1 MEMWISKEKCMGC
14 NGCGNVCP
22 KSAIEMKTDRTGFSY
37 PIINQD
43 KCINCGKCKKA
54 CPVFEPPSWN
64 RSVHPE
70 VYAGWSKDS
79 RIRYAST
86 SGGAFSEIAKQVLEK
101 GGYVAGAA
109 YGKNNMVEHIMIH
122 DMEGLEKIRQSKYI
136 QSDTKD
142 IYRQI
147 KELLGKNEYVAF
159 CGAPCQVAAL
169 QKFLEHDYEKLLTIE
184 FICRGM
190 NSPKAYRAWLDEIE
204 KREAQEVDRVW
215 FKYKENG
222 WKSSPRCTRVD
233 FKKGSYKVYTGKDNL
248 FMEGYLGPNLYI
260 RPSCGKC
267 EFKGLPR
274 CGDIT
279 LADFWGIEEK
289 YDDDKGTSMILVNSE
304 KGKEWMNGTLER
316 LQYSRHELSEIYAGN
331 QCFEKPVQINRRSEE
346 FLISLDQYPFS
357 RQVKKYS
364 HISFWKRAVRKCKH
378 ILKK

>member
-122 DMEGLEKIRQSKYI
+122 DMEGIGENPAVKI
-136 QSDTKD
+136 
-142 IYRQI
+142 
-147 KELLGKNEYVAF
+147 
-159 CGAPCQVAAL
+159 
-169 QKFLEHDYEKLLTIE
+169 
-184 FICRGM
+184 
-190 NSPKAYRAWLDEIE
+190 
-204 KREAQEVDRVW
+204 
-215 FKYKENG
+215 
-222 WKSSPRCTRVD
+222 
-233 FKKGSYKVYTGKDNL
+233 
-248 FMEGYLGPNLYI
+248 
-260 RPSCGKC
+260 
-267 EFKGLPR
+267 
-274 CGDIT
+274 
-279 LADFWGIEEK
+279 
-289 YDDDKGTSMILVNSE
+289 
-304 KGKEWMNGTLER
+304 
-316 LQYSRHELSEIYAGN
+316 
-331 QCFEKPVQINRRSEE
+331 
-346 FLISLDQYPFS
+346 YPE
-357 RQVKKYS
+357 
-364 HISFWKRAVRKCKH
+364 
-378 ILKK
+378 